1 MIMAYI
7 GQPAQGWGNWQQ
19 GPGQVPSQQP
29 FAQQG
34 NSMQGGGGAGQ
45 AFRAT
50 DPNMGAMSGTGGGG
64 MPPNMTGG
72 GGVTMPN
79 PTNYLTGGGGGMTPP
94 STYQQPGMGGG
105 GMGDLMNLLMQH
117 PAIQSMLQGMQRG
130 GGPGNTG
137 FPPTLGGMAGGAM

>member
-64 MPPNMTGG
+64 MPPNMMPTPSSPFQRGG
-72 GGVTMPN
+72 PGAFGQGGIM
-79 PTNYLTGGGGGMTPP
+79 GGMTPP
-94 STYQQPGMGGG
+94 STYQQPG
-105 GMGDLMNLLMQH
+105 
-117 PAIQSMLQGMQRG
+117 
-130 GGPGNTG
+130 
-137 FPPTLGGMAGGAM
+137 